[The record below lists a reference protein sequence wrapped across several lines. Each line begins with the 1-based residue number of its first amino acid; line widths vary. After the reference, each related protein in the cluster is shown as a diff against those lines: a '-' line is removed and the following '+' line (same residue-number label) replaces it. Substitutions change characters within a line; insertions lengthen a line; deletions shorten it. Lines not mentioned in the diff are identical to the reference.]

1 MVKKLQWCLTQLEN
15 IVNRFFHSQNTV
27 AYMFWCTST
36 GSIDQFFS
44 HERVAAT
51 AATANLVLAS
61 CFLTVLAYPAYL
73 LGVNDMLLKEKL
85 TRYENRCYHLYEINS
100 YSLIFQINESWICCQ
115 STEKVVLCFSVVWWT
130 ANGVEKL
137 KLSTWHWMLNRWEK
151 SQFWSQLRTLV
162 RPLVNWTWI
171 SQTDLLAK

>member
-1 MVKKLQWCLTQLEN
+1 MVKKLQLCLTQLKN

-27 AYMFWCTST
+27 ASMFWCTST
-36 GSIDQFFS
+36 ESINQFFFS

-61 CFLTVLAYPAYL
+61 CLLTVLAYPAYL

-85 TRYENRCYHLYEINS
+85 TRYENRCYHLHEINKMNPE
-100 YSLIFQINESWICCQ
+100 F
-115 STEKVVLCFSVVWWT
+115 VVSQLKRLYCVFPVAWWT

-137 KLSTWHWMLNRWEK
+137 KLSTWHWMLNRWGK

-162 RPLVNWTWI
+162 RPLVDWTWI